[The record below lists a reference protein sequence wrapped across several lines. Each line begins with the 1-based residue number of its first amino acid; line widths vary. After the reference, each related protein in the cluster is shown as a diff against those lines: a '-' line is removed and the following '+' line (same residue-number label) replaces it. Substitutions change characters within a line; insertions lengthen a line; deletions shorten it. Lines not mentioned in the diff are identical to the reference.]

1 MSETKRLQN
10 KIAVVTGA
18 AAGIGKAIAAVFA
31 REGASVYLTD
41 INGAA
46 AEEAAESIRSAGH
59 TVTAMTVDPKFR
71 ISRLETAGVPGATTP
86 KLALC
91 LDSNNQACGWTSK
104 SRTAGMVTRI
114 SLGPYVTVKSASTG
128 PTKLLATSLT

>member
-46 AEEAAESIRSAGH
+46 AEEAAESIRSAGQ
-59 TVTAMTVDPKFR
+59 TVTAMTVDVCKGQDVTALFR
-71 ISRLETAGVPGATTP
+71 NIDSGPGRIDVLVNNAGLNVREDFRHLSDA
-86 KLALC
+86 
-91 LDSNNQACGWTSK
+91 DW
-104 SRTAGMVTRI
+104 
-114 SLGPYVTVKSASTG
+114 VKI
-128 PTKLLATSLT
+128 LF